1 MWLSKKVHWQYV
13 SHQTTNTGGWM
24 PNSFEPFMW
33 SVHHLA
39 INIAVIVNCPL
50 STEKSLNRLKHREP
64 FSRIINRTEL
74 QRYYQIKPKLPY
86 CRAYVCVCVF
96 TICVC
101 VRYVCVC
108 VRTAMACHAR
118 KILAIVRIHSRFASR
133 KYTHSGVKYQTTRTS
148 AHTANQMNDT
158 ERNIQYH
165 TLAFLTLELFVLM
178 IHSVL
183 FYFNRFAC
191 KSPPSL

>member
-13 SHQTTNTGGWM
+13 SHHTTNTGGWM

-86 CRAYVCVCVF
+86 CRAYVCVCVYDLCMYPMDCNGMPCQKDIGHSANTF
-96 TICVC
+96 AFCFKKIHAFWHKIPNHTHK
-101 VRYVCVC
+101 
-108 VRTAMACHAR
+108 RTHR
-118 KILAIVRIHSRFASR
+118 QS
-133 KYTHSGVKYQTTRTS
+133 
-148 AHTANQMNDT
+148 N
-158 ERNIQYH
+158 E
-165 TLAFLTLELFVLM
+165 
-178 IHSVL
+178 
-183 FYFNRFAC
+183 
-191 KSPPSL
+191 

>member
-74 QRYYQIKPKLPY
+74 QRYLQIKPKIPY
-86 CRAYVCVCVF
+86 CRAYVCVCVYDPCMCPMDCNGMPCQKD
-96 TICVC
+96 TIV
-101 VRYVCVC
+101 
-108 VRTAMACHAR
+108 
-118 KILAIVRIHSRFASR
+118 AIVRIHSRFASR
-133 KYTHSGVKYQTTRTS
+133 KYTHSGIKYQTTRTN

-158 ERNIQYH
+158 ERNGIYSIISYISISH
-165 TLAFLTLELFVLM
+165 TRTFCANDTLGTVL
-178 IHSVL
+178 L
-183 FYFNRFAC
+183 
-191 KSPPSL
+191 